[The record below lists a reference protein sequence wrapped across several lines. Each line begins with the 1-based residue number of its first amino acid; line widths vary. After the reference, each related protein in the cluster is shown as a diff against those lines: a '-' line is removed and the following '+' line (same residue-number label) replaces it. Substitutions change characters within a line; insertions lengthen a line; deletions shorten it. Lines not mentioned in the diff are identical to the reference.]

1 MSGGEY
7 QKLKIATFLAYRK
20 LIQEQSNWKCNLVI
34 FDEPDTY
41 VDASGLKAMM
51 NMIKT
56 ESKDMCTMVVS
67 HSNSMHRDMDL
78 FDNHIEIE
86 RDHTG
91 SRKVVTPP
99 RDSSKNSLKRKRI

>member
-1 MSGGEY
+1 
-7 QKLKIATFLAYRK
+7 
-20 LIQEQSNWKCNLVI
+20 
-34 FDEPDTY
+34 
-41 VDASGLKAMM
+41 M

-56 ESKDMCTMVVS
+56 ESKDMCSMVVS